1 MRYFHVLIALEAK
14 EVGEV
19 EKRVVSARLIPRTHE
34 RNSSMRNRVL
44 LAFVL
49 LLSLLPAGGVWVGGR
64 SSGPIQLRC
73 GFSYC
78 PQIVAGGAY
87 HTLDC

>member
-1 MRYFHVLIALEAK
+1 
-14 EVGEV
+14 
-19 EKRVVSARLIPRTHE
+19 
-34 RNSSMRNRVL
+34 MRNRVL